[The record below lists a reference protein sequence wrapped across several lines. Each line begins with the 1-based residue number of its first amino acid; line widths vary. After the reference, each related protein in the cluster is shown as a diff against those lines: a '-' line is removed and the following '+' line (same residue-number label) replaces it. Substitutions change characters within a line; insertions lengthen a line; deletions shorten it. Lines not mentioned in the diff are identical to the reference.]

1 MSETDSVFQEV
12 DDKVARLIRTSVE
25 MAQAQRWRLQQQLQ
39 GEMAEQMAAERHRRV
54 AIATVAPTFRPALK
68 DEWWGNASPEDAAK
82 LIGLADRFRHLDP
95 LAQEVWSRAEKECSA
110 RWGIDINNENPT
122 LATTRASD
130 EEIAAVEPRLDHE
143 PAQSPDQVR
152 EQTIAT
158 AVQIPQTPEEQATAR
173 ASAIQAIQAS
183 TSMPNDM
190 KARLLAKLEADAARD
205 EADAETDLTALR
217 NERETLET
225 REDQLEARVQDGDT
239 TAEAPLAKTQVDLIE
254 LRSEE
259 IQTEGAVDTAHETR
273 EGVDA
278 VTLRGSHT
286 EDQHAIRVREESTQA
301 TAAQSIKNVQ
311 SKNAKAKG
319 RRASRNAG
327 RARTRVR

>member
-39 GEMAEQMAAERHRRV
+39 GEMAEQMAAERRQRV

-82 LIGLADRFRHLDP
+82 LIGLADRFRHVDP

-110 RWGIDINNENPT
+110 RWGIDISENPT
-122 LATTRASD
+122 LAATRASD

-143 PAQSPDQVR
+143 PAQPPDQVR

-158 AVQIPQTPEEQATAR
+158 AVQVPQTPEEQATAR
-173 ASAIQAIQAS
+173 ISAMKAIQDS
-183 TSMPNDM
+183 TSMPDDM

-217 NERETLET
+217 NERATLET

-259 IQTEGAVDTAHETR
+259 IQTEGAVNTAHETR

-278 VTLRGSHT
+278 VTLRESHT
-286 EDQHAIRVREESTQA
+286 EDQHAIRVRNEGSPT
-301 TAAQSIKNVQ
+301 TAAQGIKNVR
-311 SKNAKAKG
+311 SKSAKAKG
-319 RRASRNAG
+319 QRALRNVG
-327 RARTRVR
+327 RTRSKSR

>member
-39 GEMAEQMAAERHRRV
+39 GEMAEQMAAERRQRV
-54 AIATVAPTFRPALK
+54 AIATVAPTFRPTLK

-82 LIGLADRFRHLDP
+82 LIGLADRFRHVDP
-95 LAQEVWSRAEKECSA
+95 LAQEVWSRAEKECST
-110 RWGIDINNENPT
+110 RWGIDIEENPT
-122 LATTRASD
+122 LATPRASD
-130 EEIAAVEPRLDHE
+130 EEIATVEPRLIHE
-143 PAQSPDQVR
+143 PAQSPDQIR
-152 EQTIAT
+152 EQTIET
-158 AVQIPQTPEEQATAR
+158 AIQSPQTLEEQAAAR
-173 ASAIQAIQAS
+173 VSAIQAIQDS
-183 TSMPNDM
+183 TSMPDAM
-190 KARLLAKLEADAARD
+190 KARLLAKLEAETSRD
-205 EADAETDLTALR
+205 EAAAEADLTAMR
-217 NERETLET
+217 NERATLET

-239 TAEAPLAKTQVDLIE
+239 TAEAPLAKTQVDLNE
-254 LRSEE
+254 VRSEE
-259 IQTEGAVDTAHETR
+259 IQAEGVVDTAHETR

-278 VTLRGSHT
+278 VTLREWHT
-286 EDQHAIRVREESTQA
+286 EDQHAIRVRNESSPT
-301 TAAQSIKNVQ
+301 TAAQGIKNVQ